1 MEWIQLL
8 NEPLQEMSAK
18 LLALVPNLIWA
29 LAVLLAGWIVALLVA
44 ASVRWALRKTTL
56 DNRLAAWTVGD
67 EKAARV
73 DVERW
78 LAKLAYYLVMLFVL
92 VAFFQALNL
101 TLVTEPLSRLLSEV
115 LEFVPRLL
123 GAGILLF
130 VAWVAA
136 SVVRIVVRRVS
147 TEARLTG
154 RLASESG
161 QTQESMGET
170 IGGAM
175 YWLVIILFIPAVL
188 STLELDGLLGPIQSM
203 MNKALGFLPNLLSAA
218 VILAVGWFIA
228 RILQQAAKNLSEAA
242 GINDL
247 GDTVGLSPAASKQV
261 SHFTGLVV
269 YALVLLPVIIAALN
283 ALQLQALTQP
293 ASGML
298 TSFLGAIPRI
308 FAASLV
314 LLIAYL
320 VGRLVA
326 SLASRLLARAGFDA
340 ILQTIGL
347 TKAPSKQK
355 ENEKKAPSNVV
366 GQLLLVAILLLASM
380 EAARLLEFASI
391 AGLLSEFLVFGG
403 HVILGIAAFGVGLFV
418 ANLAHRALSTSGT
431 EHAALLATAAR
442 LAIVVLAT
450 AMGLRAMGFANEI
463 VSLAFGLLLG
473 AVAVAFALAFGLGS
487 REIAGNAV
495 KSWLKSNGKT

>member
-203 MNKALGFLPNLLSAA
+203 RRRRIFPKPRASTTSATPSAFLRRRLNKFH
-218 VILAVGWFIA
+218 
-228 RILQQAAKNLSEAA
+228 
-242 GINDL
+242 
-247 GDTVGLSPAASKQV
+247 TSPASW
-261 SHFTGLVV
+261 STRWF
-269 YALVLLPVIIAALN
+269 
-283 ALQLQALTQP
+283 
-293 ASGML
+293 
-298 TSFLGAIPRI
+298 SF
-308 FAASLV
+308 
-314 LLIAYL
+314 
-320 VGRLVA
+320 
-326 SLASRLLARAGFDA
+326 
-340 ILQTIGL
+340 Q
-347 TKAPSKQK
+347 
-355 ENEKKAPSNVV
+355 
-366 GQLLLVAILLLASM
+366 
-380 EAARLLEFASI
+380 
-391 AGLLSEFLVFGG
+391 
-403 HVILGIAAFGVGLFV
+403 
-418 ANLAHRALSTSGT
+418 
-431 EHAALLATAAR
+431 
-442 LAIVVLAT
+442 
-450 AMGLRAMGFANEI
+450 
-463 VSLAFGLLLG
+463 
-473 AVAVAFALAFGLGS
+473 
-487 REIAGNAV
+487 
-495 KSWLKSNGKT
+495 